1 MMYTPA
7 SDITPGGH
15 APQAQPWT
23 VSVDTV
29 PTVVPA
35 DSCTTAHYPFAF
47 RRPLGGSEACITP
60 HYGPFAPSDTEIASV
75 SETYTRTSDDRAT
88 PEDAAEAA
96 LLEMQYN
103 EAWAALPPH
112 YREWLDETAGTIE
125 VDCEFDAA
133 DLPYAE

>member
-1 MMYTPA
+1 MGPREDSYTM
-7 SDITPGGH
+7 SRHTFGFL
-15 APQAQPWT
+15 
-23 VSVDTV
+23 
-29 PTVVPA
+29 
-35 DSCTTAHYPFAF
+35 Y
-47 RRPLGGSEACITP
+47 PLGGSAPNPTRR
-60 HYGPFAPSDTEIASV
+60 YVRFAASNTEITSV
-75 SETYTRTSDDRAT
+75 SGTYTRTSDDRAI

-125 VDCEFDAA
+125 VDSEFDAA